1 MSPSAKP
8 VATANQES
16 SRRAA
21 MRAATFVM
29 ILFFILVQLGFV
41 YLLRDSIR
49 RGFPDF
55 ISFYTAGKIVATGNG
70 SRLYDLTLQQHIQ
83 GAYSIRSDAGSFLP
97 FVHLPLFAVGLAILA
112 WFPYLTAYYIWWCF
126 NQCLFWASILLLD
139 RALGGSTLR
148 PERLAFAAVLFLPVT
163 LNLCQGQD
171 SLLTL
176 FSFTLTYFLLS
187 RKRPLLAGAALGLI
201 TFKPQLALLMFV
213 LLVLTWRNKRRFTA
227 GCLLGGLG
235 QILLPAILLGW
246 RAVASYPRFVTQ
258 FAAGVHKGR
267 FDVNIMPNLRGIL
280 HFLLAGHM
288 REFTVDGITAGLTAL
303 LLLSAIYVLR
313 SRNAQAQPE
322 ELRFAFVIATTSLA
336 AYHGFLHDLT
346 LLLLPLLIVW
356 NWLAATGVNGFRR
369 SLLAAGIA
377 PQFLGIVVAIALP
390 SLMGPIFACASLLF
404 WSALL
409 WNLRTQKAPS
419 CLLPSPTS
427 A

>member
-8 VATANQES
+8 VATAKPES
-16 SRRAA
+16 SQRAA
-21 MRAATFVM
+21 MRIATFGM

-41 YLLRDSIR
+41 YLLRESIR

-70 SRLYDLTLQQHIQ
+70 SHLYDLTLQQQIE
-83 GAYSIRSDAGSFLP
+83 GAFSIRSNAASFLP
-97 FVHLPLFAVGLAILA
+97 FVHLPLFAVGLALLA
-112 WFPYLTAYYIWWCF
+112 WFPYLTAYYIWWCC
-126 NQCLFWASILLLD
+126 NQCFFWASILLID

-163 LNLCQGQD
+163 INLCQGQD

-176 FSFTLTYFLLS
+176 LSFTLTFFLLS
-187 RKRPLLAGAALGLI
+187 RGRPLIAGAALGLV

-213 LLVLTWRNKRRFTA
+213 LLALTSRNKRRFTT
-227 GCLLGGLG
+227 GFLLGGLM
-235 QILLPAILLGW
+235 QVLLPAILLGW
-246 RAVASYPRFVTQ
+246 RTVTNYPRFVAR
-258 FAAGVHKGR
+258 FAAGIHKGR

-280 HFLLAGHM
+280 HFLLGGHM

-303 LLLSAIYVLR
+303 LLLFAIYVLR

-336 AYHGFLHDLT
+336 AYHGFFHDLT

-356 NWLAATGVNGFRR
+356 NWLAATGVNVLRR
-369 SLLAAGIA
+369 GLLAACIA
-377 PQFLGIVVAIALP
+377 PQFLGIVVAIAFP
-390 SLMGPIFACASLLF
+390 RLMGPIFACASLLF
-404 WSALL
+404 WAALL
-409 WNLRTQKAPS
+409 WNIWTLETPS
-419 CLLPSPTS
+419 SSLAATVSP
-427 A
+427 

>member
-1 MSPSAKP
+1 MSPPAKLVAAAKP
-8 VATANQES
+8 ES
-16 SRRAA
+16 SRRFA
-21 MRAATFVM
+21 MRIATLVM
-29 ILFFILVQLGFV
+29 ILFFILVQLGFL

-70 SRLYDLTLQQHIQ
+70 SHLYDLTLQQQIQ
-83 GAYSIRSDAGSFLP
+83 GAFSIRTNADSFLP

-112 WFPYLTAYYIWWCF
+112 WFPYVTAYYIWWCF
-126 NQCLFWASILLLD
+126 NQCLFWASILLID

-176 FSFTLTYFLLS
+176 FSFTLTFFLLS
-187 RKRPLLAGAALGLI
+187 RGRPLLAGAALGLI

-213 LLVLTWRNKRRFTA
+213 LLVLTSRSKRRFTA

-246 RAVASYPRFVTQ
+246 RTLASYPRFVAR
-258 FAAGVHKGR
+258 FAAGVHNGR

-280 HFLLAGHM
+280 HFLLAGHT

-303 LLLSAIYVLR
+303 LLLFAIYVLR

-322 ELRFAFVIATTSLA
+322 ELRFAFIIATTSLA

-356 NWLAATGVNGFRR
+356 NWLAATGVNGLRR
-369 SLLAAGIA
+369 GLLAAGIA
-377 PQFLGIVVAIALP
+377 PQFLGIVVAIEFP
-390 SLMGPIFACASLLF
+390 SLMGPIFACASLFF
-404 WSALL
+404 WAMLL
-409 WNLRTQKAPS
+409 WNLRTKEAPS
-419 CLLPSPTS
+419 SPTPS
-427 A
+427 TALA